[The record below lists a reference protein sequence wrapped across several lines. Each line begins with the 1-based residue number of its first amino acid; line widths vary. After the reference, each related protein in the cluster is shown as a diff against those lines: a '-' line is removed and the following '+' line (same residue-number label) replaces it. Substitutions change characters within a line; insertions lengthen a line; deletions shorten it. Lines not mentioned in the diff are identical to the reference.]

1 MSDTSQ
7 PVEPTPKPAEVPA
20 QVPADEVASPRRV
33 ATSWIITALIVAG
46 ISIAFPQFAF
56 KALVFIAVLSV
67 LVFVHELGHFQF
79 ARWAGMKVNRF
90 AVGFP
95 PWIYTKRHEGVDYS
109 IGALPIGGMVDIAG
123 LGSEEEM
130 VATAHGEMLANSTRP
145 AKQDV
150 PRGQRQ
156 FQDTGLGWRF
166 MTLFAG
172 PLMNFL
178 FAIIVYIGVFSMIG
192 VPDIDVSTGVES
204 VISGSPA
211 AKAGIQAGD
220 KILAVDGKKS
230 DRTNDIATAIQAA
243 EGRSVTITLLRDG
256 KEVKLNMTPVMDE
269 IDLPNGK
276 TEKKPMIG
284 IQFQDYIKGY
294 EKVSFVKAA
303 ELGWLQSKGIT
314 EAIFGIL
321 GRAATNN
328 LSKSDKRNVGGP
340 VKIAQVIGNQS
351 DKGWLPVFLMAAGL
365 SVNLGLMNLL
375 PFPALDGG
383 RILFLGYELIARRP
397 FDPRKEGLVHMAGM
411 VLLLA
416 FMLFITFHDVLPMI
430 RG

>member
-1 MSDTSQ
+1 MPDNPEPFESTSHNTT
-7 PVEPTPKPAEVPA
+7 E
-20 QVPADEVASPRRV
+20 DVASPR
-33 ATSWIITALIVAG
+33 SVAG
-46 ISIAFPQFAF
+46 WWILTAFVVAGFAVFFPQAAF
-56 KALVFIAVLSV
+56 KTLVFIGVLSV
-67 LVFVHELGHFQF
+67 LVFVHELGHFQL

-95 PWIYTKRHEGVDYS
+95 PWIFTKRHDGIDYS

-130 VATAHGEMLANSTRP
+130 VATAQGEAAPNPTHP
-145 AKQDV
+145 AAINV
-150 PRGQRQ
+150 PRGERQ
-156 FQDTGLGWRF
+156 FQETGLGWRF

-178 FAIIVYIGVFSMIG
+178 FAFVLYIGIFSMIG
-192 VPDIDVSTGVES
+192 VPDVDVSTAVES
-204 VISGSPA
+204 VLSNSPA
-211 AKAGIQAGD
+211 SKAGIQAGD
-220 KILAVDGKKS
+220 KILAVDGKRS
-230 DRTNDIATAIQAA
+230 DKTNDIATAIQAA
-243 EGRSVTITLLRDG
+243 EGRAVQITLLRDG
-256 KEVKLNMTPVMDE
+256 KEVQLSMTPMMDE
-269 IDLPNGK
+269 IDLPGGK

-294 EKVSFVKAA
+294 EKVSFVQAA
-303 ELGWLQSKGIT
+303 ELGWLQSYGIT
-314 EAIFGIL
+314 KAIFGIL

-351 DKGWLPVFLMAAGL
+351 EKGWLPVFLMAAGL

-383 RILFLGYELIARRP
+383 RILFLGYELVARRP

>member
-1 MSDTSQ
+1 MSDH
-7 PVEPTPKPAEVPA
+7 PEPCESTPNAT
-20 QVPADEVASPRRV
+20 ADETASPR
-33 ATSWIITALIVAG
+33 SVAG
-46 ISIAFPQFAF
+46 WWILTAFLAAGFAVFFPQAAF
-56 KALVFIAVLSV
+56 KTLVFIGVLSV

-95 PWIYTKRHEGVDYS
+95 PWIYTKRHDGIDYS

-130 VATAHGEMLANSTRP
+130 VATAHGEMLENPTRP
-145 AKQDV
+145 SAQNV
-150 PRGQRQ
+150 PRGERQ

-178 FAIIVYIGVFSMIG
+178 FAFLVYISVFSLIG
-192 VPDIDVSTGVES
+192 VPIGDVSTIVES
-204 VISGSPA
+204 VFSNTPA
-211 AKAGIQAGD
+211 SKAGIQAGD
-220 KILAVDGKKS
+220 KILAVDGKRS
-230 DRTNDIATAIQAA
+230 DKHSEIADAIQAA
-243 EGRSVTITLLRDG
+243 KGRPVKVTLLRND
-256 KEVKLNMTPVMDE
+256 KELELSMTPVMDE
-269 IDLPNGK
+269 IDIDGK
-276 TEKKPMIG
+276 IEKRPMIG

-294 EKVSFVKAA
+294 EKVSFVQAA
-303 ELGWLQSKGIT
+303 EFGWIQSYGIT
-314 EAIFGIL
+314 KAIFGIL

-340 VKIAQVIGNQS
+340 VKIAQVIGSQS
-351 DKGWLPVFLMAAGL
+351 EKGWLPVLLMAAGL

-383 RILFLGYELIARRP
+383 RILFLGYELVARRP

-416 FMLFITFHDVLPMI
+416 FMLFITFHDVLPMF